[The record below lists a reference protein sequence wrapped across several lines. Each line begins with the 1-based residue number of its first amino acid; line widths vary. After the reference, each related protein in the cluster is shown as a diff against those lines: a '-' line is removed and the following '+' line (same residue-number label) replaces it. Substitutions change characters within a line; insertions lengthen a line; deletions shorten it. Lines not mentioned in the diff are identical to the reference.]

1 MKNKEIK
8 YSERGEKKEG
18 KERDVKENKGR
29 REGRKKGT

>member
-1 MKNKEIK
+1 VREEKRRKE
-8 YSERGEKKEG
+8 